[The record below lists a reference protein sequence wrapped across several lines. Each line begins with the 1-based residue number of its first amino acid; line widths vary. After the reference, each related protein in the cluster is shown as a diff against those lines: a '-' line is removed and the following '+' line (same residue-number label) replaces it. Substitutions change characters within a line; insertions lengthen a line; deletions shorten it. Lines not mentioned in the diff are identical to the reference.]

1 MGVRGC
7 VGLWRVLVCVRKGP
21 RMARAEWRVNGA
33 VVDGEVGGNGWDVT
47 VGGGGGGESH
57 NQVNRLPEN
66 TLVPC
71 QPAQITPTACFLLAS
86 SFS

>member
-1 MGVRGC
+1 MGC
-7 VGLWRVLVCVRKGP
+7 
-21 RMARAEWRVNGA
+21 
-33 VVDGEVGGNGWDVT
+33 D
-47 VGGGGGGESH
+47 GGGGSGAGGGVEGGGESH